1 MSRIEEGVMR
11 RVMRRVLPVGAA
23 LMVVAVLAAGSGVAR
38 AQDPG
43 AVPAAAD
50 QFLQPGVVTASGP
63 CDPSLGSA
71 SSCGV
76 ATARFNRVFVQC
88 PSSVVSPGV
97 TGIVGGGFCLDP
109 ASGQVLAANIGSILN
124 GTVFFTIDDPSIAT
138 WVSAQPTA
146 TQPAP
151 SSTAGFVTT
160 AQQTAVRC
168 GFFPTTSLP
177 FSTVNTGSNVTSA
190 FPPGSPL
197 SSFFG
202 GCESASA
209 TYRGLAPGMT
219 RITATFVPDLPG
231 ASGAGVPALP
241 FGQPFLT
248 STPFLGLPST
258 VSPLLG
264 QFAGASQPSATAV
277 LSVIGA
283 APAGTVPLA
292 STAATT
298 PTTAAAA
305 TVSIAAAT
313 GCNNV
318 TPTVT
323 EPAAQYAARVQPASV
338 VIAVWEHQA
347 ATNSF
352 LGAPG
357 PSAPAS
363 AQAVADLTTVTRLRP
378 VFVCVSAPGTLN
390 QPAA

>member
-1 MSRIEEGVMR
+1 MR
-11 RVMRRVLPVGAA
+11 RLIQPALPMWLVLLVSAAVAAHGGAA
-23 LMVVAVLAAGSGVAR
+23 H
-38 AQDPG
+38 AQ
-43 AVPAAAD
+43 APATTPD
-50 QFLQPGVVTASGP
+50 QFLQPGVVTVSGP

-76 ATARFNRVFVQC
+76 ATARFNRVFVTC
-88 PSSVVSPGV
+88 PSTVSPSGL
-97 TGIVGGGFCLDP
+97 TGTVSGGFCLDP
-109 ASGQVLAANIGSILN
+109 VSGQVLAANIGSILN
-124 GTVFFTIDDPSIAT
+124 GTVYFTIDDPSIAA
-138 WVSAQPTA
+138 WVNPQPTA

-177 FSTVNTGSNVTSA
+177 FSTANTGSNVTSA
-190 FPPGSPL
+190 FPPGSSL
-197 SSFFG
+197 SSYFG

-283 APAGTVPLA
+283 APAGTVPL
-292 STAATT
+292 TGAA
-298 PTTAAAA
+298 PATTAAAA
-305 TVSIAAAT
+305 TTSVAAAP

-323 EPAAQYAARVQPASV
+323 EPASQYAARVQPASA

-347 ATNSF
+347 ATNTFRGS
-352 LGAPG
+352 PG
-357 PSAPAS
+357 PGAPAS

-378 VFVCVSAPGTLN
+378 VFVCVSAPSTLN
-390 QPAA
+390 QPAV